1 MYANGVST
9 TAIATATA
17 TESVLLLTYL
27 PALKACVFRIAMS
40 DAMVGSGSNE
50 SLTHAGR
57 LIMADTVCDLSASYL
72 WSTGS
77 SRNFW

>member
-1 MYANGVST
+1 VCTNGVST

-17 TESVLLLTYL
+17 TESMLLTYL

-77 SRNFW
+77 SRNF